1 MIWSNKE
8 MTVLSYQKGWAE
20 QDPNLWWKN
29 ICRCTKK
36 IVAKTEI
43 NPADILGIGIA
54 YQMHGLVLVDEK
66 GKPLRPSII
75 WKDNRA
81 VEIGEQALYDMG
93 VDFCFTNM
101 LNSPGNFTAAKL
113 KKAAKKTGLKKGIPL
128 SYRAG
133 DQLNNALSLKVL
145 NKGEVAITSSNSGV
159 VYGVVQHLMA
169 DSKSRVNSFAH
180 VNYDD
185 DFRKIGILLCLNG
198 AGSLYSWVKQNISRR
213 DTEYIDME
221 RMLSSVPIGSSGV
234 CIMPFGN
241 GSERIFNNKNI
252 DAHIHNLQFV
262 KHSKAHIYRA
272 AIEGVAFAFIYGLEL
287 LRELGLEI
295 NTIRV
300 GSSDMFQSKVFI
312 NTISTLLGKEIE
324 VLNTSG
330 AMGAALASGV
340 GVGVYASIKDAVSN
354 IEVKNIQ
361 MPTYDYARC
370 SQAYS
375 YWRTMLDRS
384 ISSAQ
389 RPVESNDSMS
399 RIAELNKLLS
409 RKNRLIEGQALE
421 SRENAELRE
430 KMISIAN
437 AGLKDGKEQ
446 KIRESLEKMLYVLNT
461 KKTQTKEILEGHMDI
476 LNESFVK
483 KMMELYPALSFE
495 ELRLSYYIR
504 SQFSTKEIASRM
516 SLSKRGVETKRYRL
530 RKKFDLSRAVNLS
543 TFLRNIK

>member
-1 MIWSNKE
+1 MISNKE

-113 KKAAKKTGLKKGIPL
+113 KWVKDNEPDIFDRIHKIMLPGDYIAYKFTGEMSTTITGLSEGIFWNFRERRIATEVLDYFGFDEKILPAVTKTFDVVGSITKKAAKKTGLKKGIPL

-262 KHSKAHIYRA
+262 KHSKAHICFSLKY
-272 AIEGVAFAFIYGLEL
+272 L
-287 LRELGLEI
+287 L
-295 NTIRV
+295 IR
-300 GSSDMFQSKVFI
+300 
-312 NTISTLLGKEIE
+312 
-324 VLNTSG
+324 
-330 AMGAALASGV
+330 
-340 GVGVYASIKDAVSN
+340 
-354 IEVKNIQ
+354 
-361 MPTYDYARC
+361 
-370 SQAYS
+370 
-375 YWRTMLDRS
+375 
-384 ISSAQ
+384 
-389 RPVESNDSMS
+389 
-399 RIAELNKLLS
+399 
-409 RKNRLIEGQALE
+409 
-421 SRENAELRE
+421 
-430 KMISIAN
+430 
-437 AGLKDGKEQ
+437 
-446 KIRESLEKMLYVLNT
+446 
-461 KKTQTKEILEGHMDI
+461 
-476 LNESFVK
+476 
-483 KMMELYPALSFE
+483 
-495 ELRLSYYIR
+495 
-504 SQFSTKEIASRM
+504 
-516 SLSKRGVETKRYRL
+516 
-530 RKKFDLSRAVNLS
+530 
-543 TFLRNIK
+543 